1 LELKI
6 KSGVNLKLINKSDM
20 NIPENLKYTNDHEW
34 IKVDGN
40 IGTIGVTDYAQ
51 GELGDIIYIDI
62 PELKEVGK
70 GEAFGTIEA
79 VKTVADMF
87 APVSG
92 KVTEINTAVNDN
104 PASVNQDPYGA
115 GWIAKIELSN
125 PAELDELLDTAAYK
139 TLVGA

>member
-1 LELKI
+1 MK
-6 KSGVNLKLINKSDM
+6 
-20 NIPENLKYTNDHEW
+20 IPEGLRYTNDHEW
-34 IKVDGN
+34 IKVDGK
-40 IGTIGVTDYAQ
+40 IGTIGVSDYAQ

-62 PELKEVGK
+62 PELKEVAK
-70 GEAFGTIEA
+70 GDSFGTIEA

-92 KVTEINTAVNDN
+92 KIMEVNPDVNSN

-125 PAELDELLDTAAYK
+125 PAELDELMDAPAY
-139 TLVGA
+139 TQHVGA